1 MMRKRCLKPDNPWYY
16 NYGARGISICDEWS
30 DFAVFREWALG
41 SGYQKGLELDRVDQD
56 GPYAPDN
63 CRWANRIQ
71 QCLNKRTTIQV
82 EWNGQMIPL
91 PVLAR
96 SFGMPV
102 DVVRCRYRNQGWPLR
117 RCLTEP
123 INRKNS

>member
-1 MMRKRCLKPDNPWYY
+1 MRKRCLNPTNPWYY
-16 NYGARGISICDEWS
+16 NYGARGVTICDEWS
-30 DFAVFREWALG
+30 DYAVFREWAI
-41 SGYQKGLELDRVDQD
+41 SDGYRKGLELDRVDSD
-56 GPYAPDN
+56 GPYEPDN

-96 SFGMPV
+96 SFGMPL
-102 DVVRCRYRNQGWPLR
+102 DIVRWRYRKQGWPIR
-117 RCLTEP
+117 RALTEP
-123 INRKNS
+123 VGRQNRK